1 MLRIEKKTSIFTWS
15 LSLEQSDAAF
25 DFIDMGHTQTMLT
38 NLSTLQIP
46 FAGIV
51 WALSAELTSRTSVIL
66 QCRSVSFYAAVVR
79 ICLTWCNFFKSVFEQ
94 NQLPS
99 WFSMP
104 SKAKKTKQKP
114 AKTAGE
120 STAKETE
127 QIQTSTPQEILEL
140 VTARKKLER
149 ALQVTILD
157 RTSVWW

>member
-1 MLRIEKKTSIFTWS
+1 MGTYL
-15 LSLEQSDAAF
+15 F
-25 DFIDMGHTQTMLT
+25 DLMQ
-38 NLSTLQIP
+38 
-46 FAGIV
+46 
-51 WALSAELTSRTSVIL
+51 
-66 QCRSVSFYAAVVR
+66 
-79 ICLTWCNFFKSVFEQ
+79 FFKSVFEQ
-94 NQLPS
+94 NQLRS

-140 VTARKKLER
+140 VTSRKKLER

-157 RTSVWW
+157 RTSV